1 MGLKDFK
8 RLKKLGAGSYGSV
21 FKVRR
26 EKDGEIY
33 ALKEVNLRALSAR
46 EREDA
51 VNEIRLLASMHHHN
65 VVRYCEAFVEKDNLY
80 IVLEFAKHGDL
91 AGLIKKQQEKRTYL
105 ALQYLHKHKVLHRD
119 LKPGNIFVGEDGRLK
134 LGDFGCSKL
143 LNRVRMA
150 RTQVGTPYYMS
161 PELWNS
167 QRYDEKSDVWALG
180 CILFELAALK
190 PPFRARSI
198 AALAVKVETAKTPL
212 IPETFSPELRKLA
225 RALLN
230 KDPSRRPSL
239 DRIMNSTVVSRFS
252 NKNVRRLSAPP
263 NATPTKMELIRTIR
277 VPKGSAKA
285 MRKISFP
292 KSHYPKGRPQSSPAR
307 PVMRKNASMMNKI
320 LPRIRSGEYLPHIG
334 GGNAARRLSAGEDI
348 VAPVVRTPRRNL
360 FGGAVEKEVAANEYA
375 SYAKPKRPL
384 RRAILWNRPDANGN
398 IATAGNG
405 GGNNKV
411 VHKRRTIKKKKK
423 KKSSDYSALASIY
436 GTKVPRRPSGISRG
450 YAARKVRQARPFR
463 F

>member
-1 MGLKDFK
+1 MGFKDFT

-21 FKVRR
+21 YKVRR

-91 AGLIKKQQEKRTYL
+91 AGIIKKQQEKRTYFTEKQVMTFFVQTCL
-105 ALQYLHKHKVLHRD
+105 ALQYLHKHKILHRD
-119 LKPGNIFVGEDGRLK
+119 LKPGNIFVGEEGRLK

-190 PPFRARSI
+190 PPFRARSLPE
-198 AALAVKVETAKTPL
+198 LARKVADCKTPL
-212 IPETFSPELRKLA
+212 IPSSFSPELRKLH
-225 RALLN
+225 
-230 KDPSRRPSL
+230 
-239 DRIMNSTVVSRFS
+239 
-252 NKNVRRLSAPP
+252 
-263 NATPTKMELIRTIR
+263 E
-277 VPKGSAKA
+277 
-285 MRKISFP
+285 
-292 KSHYPKGRPQSSPAR
+292 QC
-307 PVMRKNASMMNKI
+307 
-320 LPRIRSGEYLPHIG
+320 
-334 GGNAARRLSAGEDI
+334 
-348 VAPVVRTPRRNL
+348 
-360 FGGAVEKEVAANEYA
+360 
-375 SYAKPKRPL
+375 
-384 RRAILWNRPDANGN
+384 
-398 IATAGNG
+398 
-405 GGNNKV
+405 
-411 VHKRRTIKKKKK
+411 
-423 KKSSDYSALASIY
+423 
-436 GTKVPRRPSGISRG
+436 
-450 YAARKVRQARPFR
+450 
-463 F
+463 